1 VEKSEARR
9 QIAEAVRGLTP
20 PERNAKSASIAG
32 RVLSLPEIQPARAVM
47 GFLPMPDELDT
58 RPLLAKLI
66 SAGKR
71 VYVPRTVLRPR
82 RMFPVRLT
90 DVESLRIGEY
100 GIMEPAGEETC
111 GPTDL
116 DFIILPGR
124 AFDAKGNRLGRG
136 AGYYDRFLATL
147 SENAVLC
154 GICFDCQ
161 VMETVP
167 TDERDRPVDI
177 VVTETRVLRA

>member
-1 VEKSEARR
+1 MTQRA
-9 QIAEAVRGLTP
+9 
-20 PERNAKSASIAG
+20 
-32 RVLSLPEIQPARAVM
+32 LSLPEVQAAKAVM

-58 RPLLAKLI
+58 RPLLADLI
-66 SAGKR
+66 SAEKR
-71 VYVPRTVLRPR
+71 MYVPRTILRPR

-90 DVESLRIGEY
+90 GVESLRVGEY

-111 GPTDL
+111 EPTDL
-116 DFIILPGR
+116 DFVILPGR

-136 AGYYDRFLATL
+136 AGYYDRFLTTL
-147 SENAVLC
+147 SKSAVLC

-161 VMETVP
+161 IMEAVP
-167 TDERDRPVDI
+167 TDERDQPVEI